1 MLKVECHTRALFFIL
16 HSLFF
21 ILHSGCAPVA
31 TVHVIP
37 LNLQKINVN
46 RPLLATFTADECY
59 YWVNDESE
67 LCIAMTGKIKAGLF
81 STRFFGIVGR
91 PGRHEFD
98 LSLVLEGLPA
108 GSSRAYLATFRTARS
123 RMRDGG
129 AHTRFAS
136 FEGVVSVWDY
146 GGQKMGG
153 RFRLKAVQQS
163 FMVLSGWWRDT
174 QVLCLGEFTAE
185 HDRRR
190 GEALFARTEEG
201 ALKRPPSRRYGI
213 PIEGRRPEPE
223 STDATQ

>member
-1 MLKVECHTRALFFIL
+1 MLPCHTRALFLIL
-16 HSLFF
+16 HTSFF

-46 RPLLATFTADECY
+46 RPLIATFTADECY

-67 LCIAMTGKIKAGLF
+67 LCIAMTGKIRAGL
-81 STRFFGIVGR
+81 SPAGSRRPGSG

-108 GSSRAYLATFRTARS
+108 GASRAYIATFRSARS
-123 RMRDGG
+123 RMRNGSV
-129 AHTRFAS
+129 HTRFAS

-146 GGQKMGG
+146 GSKKMGG
-153 RFRLKAVQQS
+153 RFRFKAVQQS
-163 FMVLSGWWRDT
+163 FMVLLGWGRDT
-174 QVLCLGEFTAE
+174 QVLCLGDFTAK

-201 ALKRPPSRRYGI
+201 ALKRPPSRIRPI
-213 PIEGRRPEPE
+213 PLESAGGRPTPE
-223 STDATQ
+223 SSSN